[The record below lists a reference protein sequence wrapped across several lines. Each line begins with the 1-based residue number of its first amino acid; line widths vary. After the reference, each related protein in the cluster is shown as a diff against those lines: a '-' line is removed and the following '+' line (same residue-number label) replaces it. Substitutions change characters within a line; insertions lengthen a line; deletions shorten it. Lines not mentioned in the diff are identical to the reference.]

1 MPILPVRPDIA
12 DTLVFV
18 DEVDEDEL
26 ADVLPFGDPTETP
39 SLAEQRTERRKHRGV
54 ADVRKGAA

>member
-18 DEVDEDEL
+18 DEDDFA

-39 SLAEQRTERRKHRGV
+39 SLAEQRTERRRHRGV
-54 ADVRKGAA
+54 ASDVRKGAA